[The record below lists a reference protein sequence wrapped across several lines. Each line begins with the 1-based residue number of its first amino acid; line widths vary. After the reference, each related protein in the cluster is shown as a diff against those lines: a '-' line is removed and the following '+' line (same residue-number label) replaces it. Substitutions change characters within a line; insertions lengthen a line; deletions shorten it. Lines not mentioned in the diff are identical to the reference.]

1 MEFSFFQLLPLP
13 LNFKGKLVTV
23 VPSAVASAE
32 CSSGVP
38 FNISFFSLTGKGG
51 NTKWKLQC

>member
-1 MEFSFFQLLPLP
+1 MEFSFSQLLPLP
-13 LNFKGKLVTV
+13 LNFKGKLLGTV

-38 FNISFFSLTGKGG
+38 FNTSFFSLI
-51 NTKWKLQC
+51 

>member
-13 LNFKGKLVTV
+13 LSFKGKLLVTV
-23 VPSAVASAE
+23 VPSAVASME

-38 FNISFFSLTGKGG
+38 FNIPLFSLI
-51 NTKWKLQC
+51 

>member
-13 LNFKGKLVTV
+13 LSFKGKLLVTV
-23 VPSAVASAE
+23 VPSAVVSTE

-38 FNISFFSLTGKGG
+38 FSISFFSLT
-51 NTKWKLQC
+51 